1 MTKSKYFF
9 CYNKRVS
16 DYLRTKQL
24 NFITVA
30 IDPKSNKM
38 YSMYEITPE
47 LQKALDEY
55 KSINS

>member
-30 IDPKSNKM
+30 IDPKTNKM

-47 LQKALDEY
+47 LQIALDEY

>member
-47 LQKALDEY
+47 LQIALDEY